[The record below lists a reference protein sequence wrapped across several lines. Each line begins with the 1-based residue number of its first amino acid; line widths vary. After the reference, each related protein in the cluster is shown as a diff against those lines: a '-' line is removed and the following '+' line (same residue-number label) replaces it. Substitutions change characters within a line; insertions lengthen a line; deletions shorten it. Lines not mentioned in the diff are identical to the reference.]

1 MPKHLSLFI
10 MNTSELADIESLLP
24 KMEAFMR
31 TLYHVTLDFEI
42 KPAKKHIATCIDY
55 NDLIQLRPEFTKE
68 LLASVTRFV
77 YSRAKSKQI
86 VDSLSGQHELE
97 DAYNLLTQQAK
108 DKFRP
113 YSVQG
118 QFSELLLFNLLQYHF
133 RAIPLIRKMKITT
146 NVQLERNGADAIHI
160 GLMNDKYVLYLGEA
174 KTYTSGFKNALKSA
188 LDSVYDTFSNHRN
201 EINLYK
207 YEDFLEPELQDVAT
221 KYINNEPL
229 ALEVHMV
236 CIVTFCVGDITV
248 GKDRE
253 ATIEKFIQALKDEI
267 ATIKES
273 DYPDIPESIFG
284 RISYIFMPVDN
295 LRTLLDDFKTK
306 LGV

>member
-1 MPKHLSLFI
+1 
-10 MNTSELADIESLLP
+10 MNTSELVDIEALLP

-31 TLYHVTLDFEI
+31 TLYHVSVDFEI
-42 KPAKKHIATCIDY
+42 KPKKEHIATCINY
-55 NDLIQLRPEFTKE
+55 NDLLQLRPEFTKE

-77 YSRAKSKQI
+77 YSRSKSKDI
-86 VDSLSGQHELE
+86 VAALSADHELE

-160 GLMNDKYVLYLGEA
+160 GVVDDKYVLYLGEA
-174 KTYTSGFKNALKSA
+174 KTYTSGFKSALKSA
-188 LDSVYDTFSNHRN
+188 LDSVYDTFRKHRN
-201 EINLYK
+201 ELNLYK
-207 YEDFLEPELQDVAT
+207 YEDFLEPELQDIAT
-221 KYINNEPL
+221 KYINSERL
-229 ALEVHMV
+229 DLEVHMV
-236 CIVTFCVGDITV
+236 CIVTFCIGAITI
-248 GKDRE
+248 GESRD
-253 ATIEKFIQALKDEI
+253 ATIEKFIQVIKDEI
-267 ATIKES
+267 AHLKES
-273 DYPDIPESIFG
+273 DYPDIPEAIFG
-284 RISYIFMPVDN
+284 RINYIFMPIDN
-295 LRTLLDDFKTK
+295 LQSLLDDFKTK

>member
-1 MPKHLSLFI
+1 MDI
-10 MNTSELADIESLLP
+10 TELVDIESLLP

-42 KPAKKHIATCIDY
+42 KPTKKHIATCIDY

-86 VDSLSGQHELE
+86 INSLTEEHELE

-108 DKFRP
+108 GKFRP

-118 QFSELLLFNLLQYHF
+118 QFSELLLFNFLQYHF
-133 RAIPLIRKMKITT
+133 KAVPLIRKMKLTT
-146 NVQLERNGADAIHI
+146 NVELERNGADAIHL
-160 GLMNDKYVLYLGEA
+160 GVKEGKYVLYLGEA
-174 KTYTSGFKNALKSA
+174 KTYTSSFKSALKSA

-207 YEDFLEPELQDVAT
+207 YEDFLEPELQEIAT

-229 ALEVHMV
+229 DLEVHMV
-236 CIVTFCVGDITV
+236 CIVTFCVGTV
-248 GKDRE
+248 TLGASRE
-253 ATIEKFIQALKDEI
+253 ATIEKFIQALKDEV
-267 ATIKES
+267 AKMKET
-273 DYPDIPESIFG
+273 DYPDIPEAIFG
-284 RISYIFMPVDN
+284 RSNYIFMPIDE
-295 LRTLLDDFKTK
+295 LDKLLADFKTK